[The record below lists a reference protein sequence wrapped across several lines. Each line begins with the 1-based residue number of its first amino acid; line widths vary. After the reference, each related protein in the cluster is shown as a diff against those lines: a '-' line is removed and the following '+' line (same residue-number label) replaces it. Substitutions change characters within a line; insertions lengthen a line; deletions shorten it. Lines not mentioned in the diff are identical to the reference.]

1 MCDPAGPQEDENIT
15 PQALQCSPQA
25 SDQDLARLLYP
36 AAAETAS
43 KEVAVEEVEE
53 EATAAVTG
61 SSKMAAAA
69 QLSRVLKRRTFL
81 RSLGAA
87 ALAFI
92 TFPASWVQA
101 KKIGIELKKAT
112 ELQQPGGTKLVRY
125 RGLEILVVRDKN
137 SGVHAINNTCTHKKC
152 KVKYRTDTDGLFCKC
167 HKSAFALDGKVLA
180 GPAPRPLTTYSAV
193 IKQGRVIIDL
203 P

>member
-1 MCDPAGPQEDENIT
+1 MCDPAGPQKQNIT
-15 PQALQCSPQA
+15 PRALQCSVQSPG
-25 SDQDLARLLYP
+25 SGLLPRP
-36 AAAETAS
+36 AAAAL
-43 KEVAVEEVEE
+43 
-53 EATAAVTG
+53 AA
-61 SSKMAAAA
+61 
-69 QLSRVLKRRTFL
+69 LPLCRRTFL

-87 ALAFI
+87 ALAFL

-101 KKIGIELKKAT
+101 KKIGIELQKAP

-125 RGLEILVVRDKN
+125 KGLEILVVRDKKL
-137 SGVHAINNTCTHKKC
+137 GVHAINNTCTHKKC
-152 KVKYRTDTDGLFCKC
+152 KVKYRTETDGLFCKC

-193 IKQGRVIIDL
+193 MKQGRVIIDL